1 MQEKIQKI
9 QKIKSKRAMRILNFW
24 QSETTTDSP

>member
-1 MQEKIQKI
+1 MQEKI